1 MKPSP
6 HSLVHIVE
14 SPEWDF
20 SKKGLV
26 PVPEEEEEFEND
38 NIEVDT
44 DSDEPALLR
53 YYNQVVGDGSHS
65 NHVSDSS
72 GSSTASVGSTQTEI
86 TYAGIQSPTS
96 SQGASVGGGY
106 RPQMQSAIDPAEPQ
120 DEFEADFQDDGL
132 NTGYKPQCS
141 WQLDSPEAENFS
153 GSLGSPTSVTS
164 SQFLIP
170 ESSEEKPQSSSTWFH
185 SFLSGKS

>member
-14 SPEWDF
+14 NPEWDF
-20 SKKGLV
+20 TKEGLF
-26 PVPEEEEEFEND
+26 PVPEEEEESEND
-38 NIEVDT
+38 NMEVDT

-65 NHVSDSS
+65 NQVSDSS
-72 GSSTASVGSTQTEI
+72 ASSTASMGSTQTEI
-86 TYAGIQSPTS
+86 TYAGIQSPSS
-96 SQGASVGGGY
+96 SQGAYSGGGY
-106 RPQMQSAIDPAEPQ
+106 RPQMQSVTGPAEPQ
-120 DEFEADFQDDGL
+120 IEFEADFQDDGL
-132 NTGYKPQCS
+132 NAGYKPQCS

-170 ESSEEKPQSSSTWFH
+170 ESSEEKPQPSNTWFH
-185 SFLSGKS
+185 NFLSGKS

>member
-26 PVPEEEEEFEND
+26 PVPEEEEENENMD
-38 NIEVDT
+38 VDT
-44 DSDEPALLR
+44 DSDEPALLK
-53 YYNQVVGDGSHS
+53 YYNQVVDEDSRS
-65 NHVSDSS
+65 NPFPDSS
-72 GSSTASVGSTQTEI
+72 GSSTFSVVSGQTEI

-96 SQGASVGGGY
+96 SHGAYGGGY
-106 RPQMQSAIDPAEPQ
+106 RPQMQPVSGP
-120 DEFEADFQDDGL
+120 DESSVGFQSDFQEE
-132 NTGYKPQCS
+132 NSSTGYKPQCS
-141 WQLDSPEAENFS
+141 WQLDSPEAENFN

-170 ESSEEKPQSSSTWFH
+170 ECSEEKAPAHTWFH
-185 SFLSGKS
+185 SILSKKS

>member
-14 SPEWDF
+14 STGWDF
-20 SKKGLV
+20 TKEGLF
-26 PVPEEEEEFEND
+26 PVPEEEESEND

-53 YYNQVVGDGSHS
+53 YYNQVVG
-65 NHVSDSS
+65 DSS

-96 SQGASVGGGY
+96 SQGACGGGGY
-106 RPQMQSAIDPAEPQ
+106 RPQMQSVAGPAEPQ
-120 DEFEADFQDDGL
+120 IEFEDDFQDDAL

-141 WQLDSPEAENFS
+141 WQMDSPEAENIS

-170 ESSEEKPQSSSTWFH
+170 ESSEEKPQPSNTWFH
-185 SFLSGKS
+185 NFLSGKS